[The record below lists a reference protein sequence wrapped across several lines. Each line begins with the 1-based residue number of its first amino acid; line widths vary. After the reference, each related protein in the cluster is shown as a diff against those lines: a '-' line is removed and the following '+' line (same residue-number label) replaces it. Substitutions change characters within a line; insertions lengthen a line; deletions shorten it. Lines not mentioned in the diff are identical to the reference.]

1 MWRSGSFDKYKEVKG
16 NHMTMRLLIEIIA
29 FIIGIVMDVLGER
42 YLKVRTA
49 IIGMALTILAGFCIS
64 MEIFVL
70 YITSYS

>member
-1 MWRSGSFDKYKEVKG
+1 
-16 NHMTMRLLIEIIA
+16 MRLLIEIIA